1 MIKSIE
7 IQNFK
12 SIKEKFFPLRNL
24 NLLLGLNGMGKS
36 SFIQHLLAFRQSP
49 SILSNY
55 KLNLKGEL
63 VNLGNTKDVLY
74 QFTKKGQLATK
85 ICFENVNLDF
95 KFEYIP
101 DANYFTTTIKN
112 ISLLK
117 RASLSK
123 EPLFTNSF
131 QYLNANRTEPKSINA
146 KDYGHVVEQRSVG
159 AHGEFTANYLE
170 TYGDEPIAI
179 AGLVH
184 PDSTIEDSVTGSTI
198 ANTSLVNQT
207 NLWMG
212 EISPDVRIKTTSVSS
227 DYVLLEYAFEQP
239 SIGTTNFFKPEN
251 VGFGITYGL
260 PVVVSILKAK
270 PGDLLLI
277 ENPESHIH
285 PRGQAELGKLIAL
298 AAMNGV
304 QLIVETHSD
313 HILNGIRVAVK
324 EKIIDKDKV
333 QLFYF
338 EKVIEEDEQYSKITN
353 IQVDQKG
360 ELSEY
365 PKNML
370 DEWNDLLMRLL

>member
-7 IQNFK
+7 INNFK
-12 SIKEKFFPLRNL
+12 SIKKKFFPLRNL

-49 SILSNY
+49 NILTDG
-55 KLNLKGEL
+55 KLHLKGEY
-63 VNLGNTKDVLY
+63 VKLGNTKDALY
-74 QFTKKGQLATK
+74 QFTTKGQLTTK
-85 ICFENVNLDF
+85 ICFDEEHLDF
-95 KFEYIP
+95 TFDYIS
-101 DANYFTTTIKN
+101 DADYFTSTAKIDSDCKSSKIKE
-112 ISLLK
+112 
-117 RASLSK
+117 

-146 KDYGHVVEQRSVG
+146 KDYSHVVEQRNVG

-170 TYGDEPIAI
+170 TYGDEQIEI
-179 AGLVH
+179 DGLTH
-184 PDSTIEDSVTGSTI
+184 PDSMAKDSVTGNTI
-198 ANTSLVNQT
+198 VNKSLVNQT

-212 EISPDVRIKTTSVSS
+212 EISPAVKIRTRSVSS
-227 DYVLLEYAFEQP
+227 DYVILEYAFEQP
-239 SIGTTNFFKPEN
+239 NVGTTNYFKPEN

-260 PVVVSILKAK
+260 PVVVAILKSK
-270 PGDLLLI
+270 PGDLLII
-277 ENPESHIH
+277 ENPEAHIH
-285 PRGQAELGKLIAL
+285 PRGQAEIGKLMAL

-304 QLIVETHSD
+304 QIIVETHSD

-324 EKIIDKDKV
+324 EKLISQDKV

-338 EKVIEEDEQYSKITN
+338 EKVVEQDEQFSKITN
-353 IQVDQKG
+353 IEIDQKG

-370 DEWNDLLMRLL
+370 DEWNEQLMRLL